1 MARVMAMV
9 MVAGAVAAG
18 ATLAGCGSS
27 ESTDSTATGAAGYET
42 FGDDASPQDRAAA
55 ASAVQGFLRARADD
69 DPAKE
74 CALMAASTKANLA
87 GFGGGLAENSQQP
100 CTELVES
107 VRARIKPKA
116 LAQGDHIQV
125 TGVRVDGDRGFV
137 IYQDASGAKS
147 AFAVVRE
154 GSSWKVGA
162 IAGYRVP

>member
-18 ATLAGCGSS
+18 AAAAGCGSS
-27 ESTDSTATGAAGYET
+27 DSTSSTATGAAGYVT
-42 FGDDASPQDRAAA
+42 FGDEASPQDRAAA
-55 ASAVQGFLRARADD
+55 AGAVEAFLRARADD
-69 DPAKE
+69 DPAQE
-74 CALMAASTKANLA
+74 CSLMAASTKANLA
-87 GFGGGLAENSQQP
+87 GFGGVAEKSQS

-154 GSSWKVGA
+154 GPSWKVGA
-162 IAGYRVP
+162 IAGYSVP